1 MEDALI
7 ISPMFLKAFN
17 MFYWEQAALQLGRGP
32 ANWPVLMAENMVR
45 RPTELRYLGIRSDN
59 GELRSMVLESYIIHQ
74 ELKVTLKY
82 WVKPNPEVFGL

>member
-74 ELKVTLKY
+74 ELKATLKY
-82 WVKPNPEVFGL
+82 WVTPDPEADSL